1 MKTVFGRKNKMAVS
15 PVIGTILMVAI
26 TVVLAAVLYVMV
38 AGLGPGNQPTN
49 VTMVL
54 QGSSTTAANFS
65 FSVSSITSANV
76 DPAQLTYL
84 VENGGI
90 TYYSGAAGLNAVTS
104 GVTVNVSYSDN
115 LDVSH
120 VSAGDSIRLTTTPSN
135 PLHGGT
141 FKVFFSNAA
150 ISTAT
155 IP

>member
-1 MKTVFGRKNKMAVS
+1 MKTVFGRKNKSAVS

-38 AGLGPGNQPTN
+38 AGLGPGNTPQN

-54 QGSSTTAANFS
+54 QGSNTAGNFS

-84 VENGGI
+84 VEANGI

-104 GVTVNVSYSDN
+104 GTTVNVSYADN
-115 LDVSH
+115 LDVGH
-120 VSAGDSIRLTTTPSN
+120 VSAGDTMRLTSAPTN
-135 PLHGGT
+135 VLHGGT
-141 FKVFFSNAA
+141 FKVFYSNAA